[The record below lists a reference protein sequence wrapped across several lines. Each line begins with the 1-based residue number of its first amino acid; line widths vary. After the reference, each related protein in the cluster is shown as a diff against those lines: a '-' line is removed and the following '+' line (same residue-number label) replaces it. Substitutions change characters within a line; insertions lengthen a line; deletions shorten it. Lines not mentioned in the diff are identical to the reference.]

1 MELTLESIDLVNPE
15 RYVSEG
21 YPYAEWEYLRR
32 HAPVFWYDRPDVR
45 PFWAVTKH
53 ADIVAVSR
61 APELFLS
68 SRRFPFFIVPR
79 SAEGDAVEQPLP
91 MRNLL
96 QMDLPEHRHYRALT
110 SRHFT
115 PRALRKLES
124 EVAQLA
130 RKIMQDLAAQAH
142 GTPPTVEC
150 DFVLDVAAKLPLTVI
165 AAMLGIPPE
174 DRATVLRWTN
184 EVIGGAD
191 PEFQSEASASETSLR
206 AKDDLFRYFVQLCE
220 QRRDTPSEDLVSVL
234 VHARIDGEPL
244 PVFELMSYF
253 HLLVV
258 AGNETTRN
266 ATSGGLLA
274 LIENRDQWELLKRDP
289 TTLPM
294 AVEEI
299 LRWTSP
305 VIQFTRTAAK
315 DVELH
320 DKLIREGEDLAL
332 YYPSANRDEEVF
344 EAPNRFDITRH
355 PNPHLAFGIG
365 EHVCLGANLAR
376 LELKAVFQ
384 EFLARVDDAELTG
397 PVERLRSV
405 FVGGIKHVPV
415 RLKLRSGG

>member
-1 MELTLESIDLVNPE
+1 MALTLESIDLVDPE

-21 YPYAEWEYLRR
+21 YPYAEWELLRG
-32 HAPVFWYDRPDVR
+32 HAPVFWYDRPNVR

-61 APELFLS
+61 QPELFLS
-68 SRRFPFFIVPR
+68 GRRFPFFVVPR
-79 SAEGDAVEQPLP
+79 SSEGGGEQPLP
-91 MRNLL
+91 IRNLL

-110 SRHFT
+110 SAHFT
-115 PRALRKLES
+115 PRALGKLEG
-124 EVAQLA
+124 EVGAIA
-130 RKIMQDLAAQAH
+130 RAIMDELSACAGSA
-142 GTPPTVEC
+142 PPVVEC
-150 DFVLDVAAKLPLTVI
+150 DFVLDVAARLPLAVI
-165 AAMLGIPPE
+165 AAMLGIPAE
-174 DRATVLRWTN
+174 DRPMVLRWTN

-191 PEFQSEASASETSLR
+191 PEFQSEPTPAETSLR
-206 AKDDLFRYFVQLCE
+206 AKDDLFRYFNQLCE
-220 QRRDTPSEDLVSVL
+220 TRRRAPREDLVSVL
-234 VHARIDGEPL
+234 AGARINGAPL

-274 LIENRDQWELLKRDP
+274 LIENPGQWRLLRDNP
-289 TTLPM
+289 TMLPA

-305 VIQFTRTAAK
+305 VIQFTRTAAR
-315 DVELH
+315 DVL
-320 DKLIREGEDLAL
+320 LRGQRIREGEDLAL

-344 EAPNRFDITRH
+344 EAPKRFDITRQ

-376 LELKAVFQ
+376 LELKAVFR
-384 EFLARVDDAELTG
+384 ELLARVEDAELTG
-397 PVERLRSV
+397 PIERLRSV

-415 RLKLRSGG
+415 RLKLHPMV

>member
-1 MELTLESIDLVNPE
+1 MALTLDSLDLVNPE

-21 YPYAEWEYLRR
+21 YPYAEWEFLRHR
-32 HAPVFWYDRPDVR
+32 APLFWYDRPNVR

-53 ADIVAVSR
+53 ADIIAISR

-68 SRRFPFFIVPR
+68 SRRFPFFVVPR
-79 SAEGDAVEQPLP
+79 SDEGEREQQLP
-91 MRNLL
+91 VRNLL

-110 SRHFT
+110 SSHFT
-115 PRALRKLES
+115 PRALRKLEG
-124 EVAQLA
+124 EVTAIA
-130 RKIMQDLAAQAH
+130 RAIVDGLYARARGA
-142 GTPPTVEC
+142 PPAVEC
-150 DFVLDVAAKLPLTVI
+150 DFVLDVSARLPLAVI

-191 PEFQSEASASETSLR
+191 PEFQSEATPAETSLR
-206 AKDDLFRYFVQLCE
+206 AKDDLFRYFMELCE
-220 QRRDTPSEDLVSVL
+220 QRRQTPREDLVSVL
-234 VHARIDGEPL
+234 VAARINGEPL

-266 ATSGGLLA
+266 ATSGGLVA
-274 LIENRDQWELLKRDP
+274 LIQNPNQWRLLRENPAML
-289 TTLPM
+289 
-294 AVEEI
+294 ASAIEEI

-305 VIQFTRTAAK
+305 VIQFTRTAAR
-315 DVELH
+315 DLELRGQR
-320 DKLIREGEDLAL
+320 IREGEDLAL

-344 EAPNRFDITRH
+344 EAPNRFDITRQ

-376 LELKAVFQ
+376 LELKAIFA
-384 EFLARVDDAELTG
+384 ELLRRVEHAELTG
-397 PVERLRSV
+397 PIERLRSV
-405 FVGGIKHVPV
+405 FVGGIKHLPV
-415 RLKLRSGG
+415 RLTLRPTS